1 MWAWFWLLA
10 GACTE
15 VGWIAGLKMA
25 HTPALWAATA
35 CSAVASVLLALGAT
49 RSLPATTVYNLF
61 IGLGA
66 IGAVGLEVVV
76 FGATLHPLS
85 YVFLGLLLA
94 CVIGL
99 KFSSNRAH

>member
-1 MWAWFWLLA
+1 MWAWLWLLA
-10 GACTE
+10 GACAE

-25 HTPALWAATA
+25 HTPIVWAATA
-35 CSAVASVLLALGAT
+35 CAAVASLALALGAT

-66 IGAVGLEVVV
+66 LGAVALEVVV
-76 FGATLHPLS
+76 FGSTFQPLS
-85 YVFLGLLLA
+85 YVFLGLLLV

-99 KFSSNRAH
+99 KFSSDKVH

>member
-1 MWAWFWLLA
+1 MWAWIWLLA
-10 GACTE
+10 GGCAE

-25 HTPALWAATA
+25 HSPIVWAATA
-35 CSAVASVLLALGAT
+35 CSAVASVGLALGAT

-76 FGATLHPLS
+76 LGATLHPLS
-85 YVFLGLLLA
+85 YVFLGLLVM

-99 KFSSNRAH
+99 KFSSRPEH